1 MGHDH
6 AHDSE
11 GHAHGIDA
19 SANRTPLLVAFGLI
33 ASFMLVEVV
42 VGLLAGSLALL
53 SDAAHMLT
61 DAGAILLALVAAQL
75 AARPAKGAF
84 TFGWRRAEILSAQ
97 VNGAVLLALA
107 AYIVFDAV
115 RRLSD
120 PPDVD
125 GGLVV
130 VVGVLGAL
138 VNVAAAWSIARA
150 QRQSLNVAGAR
161 AHVMM
166 DLLGSVGA
174 TAAGVIVLATGFDAA
189 DPLIALLISVLMI
202 RSAWALLRDSGRVLL
217 EAAPVGA
224 DPDEIGRAIA
234 RVPSVSQVHDL
245 HVWEVTSGFV
255 ALSAHVVVE
264 RDADCHAVRL
274 EVESVLHDRFG
285 IEHTTLQTDHAA
297 GPALLAIQPA
307 FVP

>member
-6 AHDSE
+6 DHGAAGHSHD
-11 GHAHGIDA
+11 IDA
-19 SANRTPLLVAFGLI
+19 SADRRPLLVAFGLI
-33 ASFMLVEVV
+33 AGFMVVEVV
-42 VGLLAGSLALL
+42 VGFVSGSLALL

-61 DAGAILLALVAAQL
+61 DAAAILLALVAARL

-84 TFGWRRAEILSAQ
+84 TFGLRRAEILSAQ
-97 VNGAVLLALA
+97 INGAVLLALA
-107 AYIVFDAV
+107 VYIIFDAV
-115 RRLSD
+115 RRLLD
-120 PPDVD
+120 PPEVD

-130 VVGVLGAL
+130 VVGILGAL

-174 TAAGVIVLATGFDAA
+174 TAAGAIVLLSGFNAA
-189 DPLIALLISVLMI
+189 DPLIALLISCLMI

-217 EAAPVGA
+217 EAAPVGV
-224 DPDEIGRAIA
+224 DPAVIGAAVA
-234 RVPSVSQVHDL
+234 RVPRVVQVHDL

-255 ALSAHVVVE
+255 SLSAHVVVARE
-264 RDADCHAVRL
+264 TDCHEVRHAI
-274 EVESVLHDRFG
+274 ESVLRDRFG
-285 IEHTTLQTDHAA
+285 IEHTTLQTDHA
-297 GPALLAIQPA
+297 PSELLTIAH
-307 FVP
+307 